1 MFAEDVVVDTCH
13 RGKGED
19 KRGHGFC
26 TTGREASAME
36 IMLQPPEVCPEDK
49 RTW

>member
-13 RGKGED
+13 RGKGEH

-26 TTGREASAME
+26 TTGRE
-36 IMLQPPEVCPEDK
+36 IMLQPPEVCYE
-49 RTW
+49 RAW